1 MMSLIIRRT
10 CYGITALGLLL
21 AAVGLATDPGLA
33 VAGFYVA
40 MLFGFF
46 SALLQVRR
54 LFSHQSLSWR
64 RRSLRAVAAFS
75 LCR

>member
-10 CYGITALGLLL
+10 CYALTALGLLL
-21 AAVGLATDPGLA
+21 AAFGLATDPGLA
-33 VAGFYVA
+33 VAGFYMA

-54 LFSHQSLSWR
+54 LF
-64 RRSLRAVAAFS
+64 
-75 LCR
+75 